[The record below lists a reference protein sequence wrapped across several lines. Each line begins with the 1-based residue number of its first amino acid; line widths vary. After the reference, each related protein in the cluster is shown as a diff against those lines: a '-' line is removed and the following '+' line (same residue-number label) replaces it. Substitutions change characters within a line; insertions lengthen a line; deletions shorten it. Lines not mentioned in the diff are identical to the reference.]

1 MKKILFIFLFISKLY
16 AQNIIKNGG
25 FESLVEPLLFYDCN
39 YSINN
44 IPGGGLAGDARC
56 FPFWHEK
63 VPNWKNYSFSP
74 EIVTSIAYPGITGN
88 AATFAFITTTS
99 NGTSTFY
106 EAIFQQN
113 DSYLKNGIPTI
124 EPIFKNG
131 KSYIV
136 SFKFKF
142 INGSLGFVNPSIKL
156 IAGLFNE
163 DRNLPGTSPKN
174 NINNLNN
181 DLIGITPNTLAE
193 NQWHYFK
200 TYYTPTS
207 NKEGFAI
214 LPVGLG
220 GGVTSATLIYDD
232 IIITETC
239 CIPNVVY
246 NNVTNPPSAN
256 VQDYIR
262 CNSDVT
268 FTNSSN
274 TYLAAKNE
282 ILLQNNTFITDVASF
297 VATAEDCLAK
307 PVELYTQIVQ
317 AKCKFKVFLSAC
329 YGSGQ
334 YEFYFGEELS
344 ENKVKDYSLVNAGS
358 SITVKV
364 KDLVSGLI
372 VSKVITLPTNDS
384 TLNPNPTKYKGAFTF
399 NIGNVFTPNGDGIND
414 VFRVID
420 SSKARFA
427 YNAYAYKFWVWNRWG
442 NNLLELEKEIPDDDI
457 NGFNDQE
464 IFWNGRKWQNEG
476 DMVNNGTYYYLLQF
490 NNCTEAQ
497 IENDTIKGIRGTIT
511 LIKRNNF
518 TEQTS
523 IKEEI
528 NNNNFKSEI
537 FPNPANG
544 SIKLKLFVNDNNNPF
559 LKITDIMG
567 KEQLVKYTLIEN
579 KNGVIVYEIDCSQLN
594 NGIYFCTIFKNNTT
608 ETIKFSI
615 VK

>member
-1 MKKILFIFLFISKLY
+1 MKKIIFFIFILTNYNQIIG
-16 AQNIIKNGG
+16 QNLIQNYS
-25 FESLVEPLLFYDCN
+25 FESLVGHYTNFTCPDPQQNPANCN
-39 YSINN
+39 
-44 IPGGGLAGDARC
+44 
-56 FPFWHEK
+56 PFLYNL
-63 VPNWKNYSFSP
+63 VNNWKNLKESP
-74 EIVTSIAYPGITGN
+74 EIKYGEYFTGDYCAKLVAN
-88 AATFAFITTTS
+88 VNSLNQHTFVE
-99 NGTSTFY
+99 G
-106 EAIFQQN
+106 IFQNLTLSANKIYNFTIKYKSVNFGICNFTLSNNFIHNNPNNILGYQILPAN
-113 DSYLKNGIPTI
+113 TQYLGFTLPNSFDVNWQT
-124 EPIFKNG
+124 
-131 KSYIV
+131 V
-136 SFKFKF
+136 SFTIRPDINYSQIGFSSEFAGSSYPNSGSVF
-142 INGSLGFVNPSIKL
+142 I
-156 IAGLFNE
+156 
-163 DRNLPGTSPKN
+163 
-174 NINNLNN
+174 
-181 DLIGITPNTLAE
+181 
-193 NQWHYFK
+193 
-200 TYYTPTS
+200 
-207 NKEGFAI
+207 
-214 LPVGLG
+214 
-220 GGVTSATLIYDD
+220 DD
-232 IIITETC
+232 IIITESC
-239 CIPNVVY
+239 CVPNLVY
-246 NNVTNPPSAN
+246 DNITNPPSAN
-256 VQDYIR
+256 VQGYIR

-268 FTNSSN
+268 FNNNSY
-274 TYLAAKNE
+274 TYFAAKNE
-282 ILLQNNTFITDVASF
+282 ILLQNNTLITDVASF
-297 VATAEDCLAK
+297 VAIAEDCLAK
-307 PVELYTQIVQ
+307 PVELYTQIEQ
-317 AKCKFKVFLSAC
+317 AKCKYKVFLSAC

-372 VSKVITLPTNDS
+372 VSKVITLPINDP
-384 TLNPNPTKYKGAFTF
+384 TLNPNPTKYQGAFTF

-420 SSKARFA
+420 SSKTRFA

-476 DMVNNGTYYYLLQF
+476 DMVTNGTYYYLLQF

-537 FPNPANG
+537 FPNPGNG

>member
-1 MKKILFIFLFISKLY
+1 MKKIIVIVLVSLCNFLH
-16 AQNIIKNGG
+16 AQNIIKNPG
-25 FESLVEPLLFYDCN
+25 FENGILNPPLNAND
-39 YSINN
+39 
-44 IPGGGLAGDARC
+44 
-56 FPFWHEK
+56 PFDLNQIE
-63 VPNWKNYSFSP
+63 NWQSFIGSP
-74 EIVTSIAYPGITGN
+74 EIFEFNNEREALLFGDIGNREGIFQDGLNLNPNYTYNFKLTYTRTGSAKIVVLLTNGLNANPKKNNTVDPTFLSSETLINGPGTINSKNYVDIIFQPN
-88 AATFAFITTTS
+88 AAYDQIAIYALPV
-99 NGTSTFY
+99 GT
-106 EAIFQQN
+106 
-113 DSYLKNGIPTI
+113 
-124 EPIFKNG
+124 
-131 KSYIV
+131 
-136 SFKFKF
+136 F
-142 INGSLGFVNPSIKL
+142 INGIFKI
-156 IAGLFNE
+156 
-163 DRNLPGTSPKN
+163 D
-174 NINNLNN
+174 
-181 DLIGITPNTLAE
+181 DLSITPAKCCPF
-193 NQWHYFK
+193 FK
-200 TYYTPTS
+200 DYAS
-207 NKEGFAI
+207 I
-214 LPVGLG
+214 
-220 GGVTSATLIYDD
+220 
-232 IIITETC
+232 
-239 CIPNVVY
+239 
-246 NNVTNPPSAN
+246 TNPPSIN

-262 CNSDVT
+262 CSTDVV
-268 FTNSSN
+268 FSYNSN

-282 ILLQNNTFITDVASF
+282 ILLQNNTLITDVASF